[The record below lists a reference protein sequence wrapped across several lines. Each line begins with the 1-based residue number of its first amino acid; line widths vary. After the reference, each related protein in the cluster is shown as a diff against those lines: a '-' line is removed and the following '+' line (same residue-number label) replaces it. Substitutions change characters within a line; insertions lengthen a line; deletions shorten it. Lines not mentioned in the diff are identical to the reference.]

1 MKLRK
6 SLPLKIAAIIL
17 IILLGAAAGLGGY
30 FALDLLAE
38 DEIYKDQYVET
49 EPCSDR
55 LSMDA
60 YNVTEYFDLYT
71 LSRTQEL
78 TVGQQNLLDSL
89 EARIGQSSTGTN
101 FVWQVLDTKGNLV
114 LSNLGENET
123 SLAAVTGGTFTPYAF
138 DQRIITT
145 KENGEIVTTQT
156 RYNLHYGLR
165 ENLPYDDDYRKN
177 ADEFLKKK
185 DWLYPLLTLLGFSS
199 VAILVLYIFLASA
212 AGHKE
217 GEDGIVLNGFDKVW
231 TEVHVVLFCIGGG
244 LLLTSL
250 NSVPGMVLSVIL
262 LGGWMLT
269 FGLSLIRKTKAK
281 ALYKTSFLRLVVR
294 MVKSMA
300 RHTSLFLRV
309 MGGVVLFTLLQL
321 ILFLSSGANVGF
333 SFFWLLLINFDIG
346 FVIVWTAV
354 QYQKIKKATDK
365 MADGDLEEV
374 IDPASVPVFSKVAR
388 NLNSTQNAIQI
399 AVQNATRSERMK
411 TELIT
416 NVSHDIKTPLTSIIS
431 YVDLLKNTHI
441 EDPKALEYIGVLE
454 KKSKRLAQLM
464 ADLVEASKVTS
475 GNIAVTLEPL
485 NINELIKQAG
495 GEFESRLEERHIQLL
510 CRLPEQPVVVLA
522 DGRHM
527 WRVLDNLF
535 GNAVKYALDDTRVYV
550 DLLDTPG
557 EAVISIKNISRD
569 ALNIQPDELM
579 ERFVRGDSSRYTE
592 GSGLGLSIARS
603 LMELQQGTLSI
614 QIDGDLFKVILS
626 LKKVPSPSSV
636 LSVDPDHQ

>member
-1 MKLRK
+1 M
-6 SLPLKIAAIIL
+6 
-17 IILLGAAAGLGGY
+17 
-30 FALDLLAE
+30 
-38 DEIYKDQYVET
+38 
-49 EPCSDR
+49 
-55 LSMDA
+55 
-60 YNVTEYFDLYT
+60 
-71 LSRTQEL
+71 
-78 TVGQQNLLDSL
+78 
-89 EARIGQSSTGTN
+89 
-101 FVWQVLDTKGNLV
+101 
-114 LSNLGENET
+114 
-123 SLAAVTGGTFTPYAF
+123 
-138 DQRIITT
+138 
-145 KENGEIVTTQT
+145 
-156 RYNLHYGLR
+156 
-165 ENLPYDDDYRKN
+165 
-177 ADEFLKKK
+177 
-185 DWLYPLLTLLGFSS
+185 LTLLGFSS

-281 ALYKTSFLRLVVR
+281 ALYKTSFLRLIVR
-294 MVKSMA
+294 MIKFMT
-300 RHTSLFLRV
+300 RHISLFLRV

-333 SFFWLLLINFDIG
+333 SFFWLLLMNFDIG

-374 IDPASVPVFSKVAR
+374 IDPASVPVFSKIAR

-431 YVDLLKNTHI
+431 YVDLLKSTHI
-441 EDPKALEYIGVLE
+441 EDPKALEYISVLE

-510 CRLPEQPVVVLA
+510 CRLPEQPVMVLA

-550 DLLDTPG
+550 DLLDTPS

-614 QIDGDLFKVILS
+614 QIDGDLFKVILC
-626 LKKVPSPSSV
+626 LKKVASPSSIP
-636 LSVDPDHQ
+636 SVEPENHN

>member
-49 EPCSDR
+49 GPCSDS

-89 EARIGQSSTGTN
+89 EARIGKSSTN

-114 LSNLGENET
+114 LSNLGENEP
-123 SLAAVTGGTFTPYAF
+123 SLVAVTGGPFTPYTF

-145 KENGEIVTTQT
+145 NENGETVTTQT

-165 ENLPYDDDYRKN
+165 ENLPYEDNYRKN

-281 ALYKTSFLRLVVR
+281 ALYKTSFLRLIVR
-294 MVKSMA
+294 MIKFMT
-300 RHTSLFLRV
+300 RHISLFLRV

-333 SFFWLLLINFDIG
+333 SFFWLLLMNFDIG

-374 IDPASVPVFSKVAR
+374 IDPASVPVFSKIAR

-441 EDPKALEYIGVLE
+441 EDPKALEYISVLE

-510 CRLPEQPVVVLA
+510 CRLPEQPVMVLA

-550 DLLDTPG
+550 DLLDTPS

-614 QIDGDLFKVILS
+614 QIDGDLFKVILC
-626 LKKVPSPSSV
+626 LKKVASPSSV
-636 LSVDPDHQ
+636 PSVEPENHN